1 MLPPTLEDQSSNPI
15 MSNVKEHLTTV
26 RSIEKRPRISHR
38 MKQFQ
43 NSKTVLPLSFAFI
56 LSFDALIGKK
66 WFLPA
71 AVSLFYDDAQIL
83 LKIIIKKER
92 KRERERER
100 ERPVW
105 CHCRLSRRKLQ
116 IRKNITS
123 VEEWTVTK
131 FSSAQSA

>member
-83 LKIIIKKER
+83 VKIIIN
-92 KRERERER
+92 RERERGRYRVIVDFQEGNYKS
-100 ERPVW
+100 EKIL
-105 CHCRLSRRKLQ
+105 RLLKSEQ
-116 IRKNITS
+116 
-123 VEEWTVTK
+123 
-131 FSSAQSA
+131 

>member
-83 LKIIIKKER
+83 VKIIIN
-92 KRERERER
+92 RERERER
-100 ERPVW
+100 ERPVS